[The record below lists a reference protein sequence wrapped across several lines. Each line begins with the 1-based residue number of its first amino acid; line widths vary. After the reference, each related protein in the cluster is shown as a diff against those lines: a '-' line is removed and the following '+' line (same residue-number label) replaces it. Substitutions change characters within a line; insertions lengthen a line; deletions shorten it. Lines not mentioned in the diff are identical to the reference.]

1 MKTFAVTFLILFS
14 FLSCN
19 NKQQVKQSEPVVE
32 TTVEPERS
40 NDPEEIIKEWNDF
53 KQEFIST
60 SWKNNREQ
68 HLKDVPS
75 NLKEAME
82 KLEKELSPEDRK
94 MLENIKEEDSVMFH
108 FGFGMGLRNGWGL
121 RQSSKIAIYLRSRG
135 IINPDDMSSVIIV
148 SFIRYLQGKEWE
160 LNVEKKYQEHF
171 RIVDAILLD
180 EDELLKT
187 LTKNLK
193 SLPEH
198 GQLPSVMEIAVE
210 KCDVDAIVEFQKF
223 YPKIQPYKIIYHCD
237 PVHFFRF
244 IDNDKEIL
252 KNKEFVTIISS
263 KSGIISKYCDEIP
276 SFGTEFDQATLGSV
290 LRHGNDS
297 DYKCLYEKYNVEPVV
312 TIEHFI
318 MDNYSEYKKKILLE
332 KIDTAAF
339 TNRNNVLKVLANIDD
354 KEPELIKDFMNIA
367 DITLAE
373 LENHFFITILMLK
386 TRDTDRKSVV

>member
-160 LNVEKKYQEHF
+160 QIGRAHV
-171 RIVDAILLD
+171 
-180 EDELLKT
+180 
-187 LTKNLK
+187 
-193 SLPEH
+193 
-198 GQLPSVMEIAVE
+198 
-210 KCDVDAIVEFQKF
+210 
-223 YPKIQPYKIIYHCD
+223 
-237 PVHFFRF
+237 
-244 IDNDKEIL
+244 
-252 KNKEFVTIISS
+252 
-263 KSGIISKYCDEIP
+263 
-276 SFGTEFDQATLGSV
+276 
-290 LRHGNDS
+290 
-297 DYKCLYEKYNVEPVV
+297 
-312 TIEHFI
+312 
-318 MDNYSEYKKKILLE
+318 
-332 KIDTAAF
+332 
-339 TNRNNVLKVLANIDD
+339 
-354 KEPELIKDFMNIA
+354 
-367 DITLAE
+367 
-373 LENHFFITILMLK
+373 
-386 TRDTDRKSVV
+386 